1 MKSAN
6 FKVFQ
11 ASAGAGK
18 TFMLIKEYLKL
29 CLANKGAVSNFRNI
43 LAITFTNAA
52 ANDMKAKIV
61 KTLRE
66 IIDSEKVKPKSMEAI
81 LMDEL
86 GVSDAELKSNAQSL
100 MTHIMHDYSSFC
112 VSTID
117 AFVQKLSRSFARDL
131 GLPSQYSVSI
141 DTDEVAET
149 ITEQLGLRIT
159 DQDDFLTRLLVDFSN
174 NQFDSQRSTA
184 IENQLADFIA
194 KLMTEKAY
202 QKDENNNIKTYAQY
216 KETLDFLNAKT
227 RGFEQDIRSHLD
239 DFTRLEKQFGLR
251 DELYAYGKNGFISYL
266 RKLSAKTYEQPSARF
281 NGVLEKGSCF
291 SKEGEKQLGKTQVET
306 INAALLPMLQALKDS
321 VEKGLGEFLFYK
333 TQRDLLYLYAL
344 RAQIRME
351 FDALANE
358 EEIVHISEFNKLLNS
373 VMDDFTV
380 PFVYERI
387 GEHFRHVFV
396 DEFQDT
402 SVLQWQNLLPLI
414 DNGLSSGNMSMVVGD
429 GKQSIY
435 RFRSGEVEQI
445 VRLPEIYAL
454 PKDKREAAFRQFEK
468 NLKDN
473 FAFKNLDTNYRSFAQ
488 VVKFNNAFFESVF
501 VNLSPDLQKVYVAS
515 KPGTNEKVDIV
526 QKIDKADEG
535 LVQVELYNAE
545 SHPDYCFERVE
556 AIIRDLTET
565 RGYQYSDIALLTRK
579 SDYGSE
585 MANHLN
591 DKGIPVISQDSI
603 LLKSSDKVQL
613 MVNTLR
619 YLLYGDNETN
629 VANVLFYWKLTQ
641 EPDFDGDISQVFG
654 EVKAIAKGEM
664 AIETVMGLGEAG
676 LLQGA
681 LSKATCLYDLCA
693 NLLRI
698 FHFDTIHDA
707 FLNYFM
713 EEVFKSQSGIREGIA
728 DFLTYWD
735 KKQDKLVVMSVG
747 GNAVQIMTIHKSK
760 GLEFPVVIYPD
771 AIIDLDEKLNAS
783 KAAEEWLRPEDLDF
797 EPIPNLDK
805 VLFKLDKNA
814 ANMGEKA
821 LEKVEKEKESNRLD
835 NLNLLYVAFT
845 RAVQRL
851 YVIAKQG
858 KDDKPNIIRD
868 FLRDKSEHQVA
879 GNKALVYR
887 FGSPDFMKPKEKE
900 KEEKKA
906 LTTDSVAGDWFG
918 KIDVDSNPTQI
929 WQSKSDK
936 LSPRE
941 FGELVHEKLAKIRT
955 ADDIEQ
961 VLSPALSDGTINQK
975 NADWIRDKFSQ
986 MAQNPQISAAFNSSA
1001 KVKTEC
1007 EIFYPKA
1014 KDKVIRLDRYAELPD
1029 VIYLIDYKTGQKHD
1043 DDYHKQVKAYADAL
1057 KELTDKEIRAYL
1069 VYLSEAAIEVEAVAC

>member
-1 MKSAN
+1 MSNAAN

-18 TFMLIKEYLKL
+18 TFTLIKEYLKL
-29 CLANKGAVSNFRNI
+29 CLVDQGAVANFRNI

-66 IIDSEKVKPKSMEAI
+66 IIDSEEVGQSSMEAI
-81 LMDEL
+81 LIEEL
-86 GVSDAELKSNAQSL
+86 GISDAELKRNAQNL
-100 MTHIMHDYSSFC
+100 MTQIMHDYSSFC

-117 AFVQKLSRSFARDL
+117 AFVQKLSRSFAHDL

-141 DTDEVAET
+141 DTDEVAEA
-149 ITEQLGLRIT
+149 ITEQLGLKIS

-184 IENQLADFIA
+184 LETQLAGFIT
-194 KLMTEKAY
+194 KLMAEKAY
-202 QKDENNNIKTYAQY
+202 QKDGHNNIKDYPQY
-216 KETLDFLNAKT
+216 KQTLDFLNGKT
-227 RGFEQDIRSHLD
+227 REFEQNVQRHLD
-239 DFTRLEKQFGLR
+239 EFLRLEKQFGLS
-251 DELYAYGKNGFISYL
+251 DEHYAYGKNGFISYL
-266 RKLSAKTYEQPSARF
+266 RKLSSKVYEQPSARF
-281 NGVLEKGSCF
+281 NGVLEKGNCF
-291 SKEGEKQLGKTQVET
+291 SKEGEKQLGKAQVEARNT
-306 INAALLPMLQALKDS
+306 ALLPVLQALKDCID
-321 VEKGLGEFLFYK
+321 KGLGAFLFYK
-333 TQRDLLYLYAL
+333 SQKDLLYLYAL

-373 VMDDFTV
+373 VMGDFSV

-414 DNGLSSGNMSMVVGD
+414 DNGLANGNMSMVVGD

-445 VRLPEIYAL
+445 VNLPEIYAL
-454 PKDKREAAFRQFEK
+454 PKDEREVAFWQFEQ

-473 FAFKNLDTNYRSFAQ
+473 FAFKNLDTNYRSFAH
-488 VVKFNNAFFESVF
+488 VVDFNNAFFESVYY
-501 VNLSPDLQKVYVAS
+501 NLSPDLQKVYVAGKS
-515 KPGTNEKVDIV
+515 GTDEGVSIY
-526 QKIDKADEG
+526 QKKAKADEG
-535 LVQVELYNAE
+535 LVQVELYDAE
-545 SHPDYCFERVE
+545 NQSDYCFDRVE
-556 AIIRDLTET
+556 AIIRELTGN
-565 RGYQYSDIALLTRK
+565 RGYQFSDIALLTRK

-585 MANHLN
+585 MANYLN
-591 DKGIPVISQDSI
+591 IKGIPVISQDSI

-629 VANVLFYWKLTQ
+629 VANVLYYWKLTQ
-641 EPDFDGDISQVFG
+641 EPDFNGDISQVFG
-654 EVKAIAKGEM
+654 EVKAIAQGEK
-664 AIETVMGLGEAG
+664 AIEFVMGLSEAG

-681 LSKATCLYDLCA
+681 LAKATCLYDLCA

-713 EEVFKSQSGIREGIA
+713 EEVFKAQSGIKEGIA
-728 DFLTYWD
+728 DFLSYWD
-735 KKQDKLVVMSVG
+735 KKQDKLAVMSVS
-747 GNAVQIMTIHKSK
+747 GNAVKIMTIHKSK
-760 GLEFPVVIYPD
+760 GLEFPVVIYPE
-771 AIIDLDEKLNAS
+771 AITDLDERLNAS
-783 KAAEEWLRPEDLDF
+783 KATEEWLRPEDLGF
-797 EPIPNLDK
+797 ETIPNLDK

-814 ANMGEKA
+814 TNMGEKA
-821 LEKVEKEKESNRLD
+821 LEKVDKEKDSNRLD

-858 KDDKPNIIRD
+858 KADKPNVIRD
-868 FLRDKSEHQVA
+868 FLADKEDHQVQDEA
-879 GNKALVYR
+879 ATIYR
-887 FGSPDFMKPKEKE
+887 FGNPDFRNPKEKL
-900 KEEKKA
+900 EEE
-906 LTTDSVAGDWFG
+906 TTQPMTDSVASDWFG
-918 KIDVDSNPTQI
+918 KITVDPNPTLV

-936 LSPRE
+936 LLPRE
-941 FGELVHEKLAKIRT
+941 WGELVHQILAKIRT
-955 ADDIEQ
+955 VNDMEQ
-961 VLSPALSDGTINQK
+961 VLSPVVSDGTIDEK
-975 NADWIRDKFSQ
+975 TVAWIRERFVQ
-986 MAQNPQISAAFNSSA
+986 MTKNEQIAATFEPSA
-1001 KVKTEC
+1001 KIKTEC
-1007 EIFYPKA
+1007 EILHQGH
-1014 KDKVIRLDRYAELPD
+1014 VLRLDRYAELPD
-1029 VIYLIDYKTGQKHD
+1029 VIYLIDYKTGKKDDKHNR
-1043 DDYHKQVKAYADAL
+1043 QVQEYSHAL
-1057 KELTDKEIRAYL
+1057 REMTGKPVEAYL
-1069 VYLSEAAIEVEAVAC
+1069 VYLSEEKTEVDPVNVG

>member
-18 TFMLIKEYLKL
+18 TFTLIKEYLKL

-66 IIDSEKVKPKSMEAI
+66 IIDSEKVDPKSMEATLI
-81 LMDEL
+81 EEL
-86 GVSDAELKSNAQSL
+86 GISDAELKSNTQSL

-117 AFVQKLSRSFARDL
+117 AFVQKLSRSFAHDL

-149 ITEQLGLRIT
+149 ITEQLGLRIS

-184 IENQLADFIA
+184 IENQLSDFIA
-194 KLMTEKAY
+194 KLMAEKAY
-202 QKDENNNIKTYAQY
+202 QKEGNNSIKNYSQY
-216 KETLDFLNAKT
+216 KQTIDFLNDKT
-227 RGFEQDIRSHLD
+227 RDFERDIQEHLD
-239 DFTRLEKQFGLR
+239 DFGQLERQYGLR
-251 DELYAYGKNGFISYL
+251 DEFYAYGKNGFISYI
-266 RKLSAKTYEQPSARF
+266 RKLSAKTYEQPSSRF
-281 NGVLEKGSCF
+281 NTVLEKGNCF
-291 SKEGEKQLGKTQVET
+291 SKEGEKQLGKAQVDT
-306 INAALLPMLQALKDS
+306 INAALLPVLQAMKDEI
-321 VEKGLGEFLFYK
+321 EKGLGAFLFYK

-344 RAQIRME
+344 RTQIRME

-358 EEIVHISEFNKLLNS
+358 EEVVHISEFNKLLNT
-373 VMDDFTV
+373 VMGDFSV

-414 DNGLSSGNMSMVVGD
+414 ENGLSSGNMSMVVGD

-445 VRLPEIYAL
+445 VNLPEIYAL
-454 PKDKREAAFRQFEK
+454 PKDEREAAFRQFEQ

-473 FAFKNLDTNYRSFAQ
+473 FAFKNLDTNYRSYAQ
-488 VVKFNNAFFESVF
+488 VVEFNNAFFESVF
-501 VNLSPDLQKVYVAS
+501 TNLSSDLQKVYVS
-515 KPGTNEKVDIV
+515 EKPGTHEIVDIV
-526 QKIDKADEG
+526 QKISKTDNEG
-535 LVQVELYNAE
+535 LVQVDLYDTENQ
-545 SHPDYCFERVE
+545 PNYCFDKVE
-556 AIIRDLTET
+556 AIIRELTGT
-565 RGYQYSDIALLTRK
+565 KGYQYSDIALLTRK

-585 MANHLN
+585 MANYLN
-591 DKGIPVISQDSI
+591 DKGIPVISQESI

-619 YLLYGDNETN
+619 YLLYSDNEPN

-641 EPDFDGDISQVFG
+641 EPDFDGNISQVFG
-654 EVKAIAKGEM
+654 EVKAIAQGET
-664 AIETVMGLGEAG
+664 AIETVMGLGESG
-676 LLQGA
+676 LLQSA

-698 FHFDTIHDA
+698 YHFDTIHDA

-728 DFLTYWD
+728 DFLTYWN
-735 KKQDKLVVMSVG
+735 KRQDKLAVMSVS
-747 GNAVQIMTIHKSK
+747 GNAVKIMTIHKSK
-760 GLEFPVVIYPD
+760 GLEFPVVIYPE

-783 KAAEEWLRPEDLDF
+783 KAAEEWLRPEDLGF
-797 EPIPNLDK
+797 EAIPNLDK
-805 VLFKLDKNA
+805 VLFKLDSKA
-814 ANMGEKA
+814 ESMGDIAPK
-821 LEKVEKEKESNRLD
+821 LVKKEKESNQLD

-858 KDDKPNIIRD
+858 KADKPNIIRD
-868 FLRDKSEHQVA
+868 FLKDKNDHQVPD
-879 GNKALVYR
+879 NNALVYR
-887 FGSPDFMKPKEKE
+887 FGNPDFMKPKEKQ
-900 KEEKKA
+900 KEEKKE
-906 LTTDSVAGDWFG
+906 LTTESVAGDWFG
-918 KIDVDSNPTQI
+918 KINVDSNPTMV

-936 LSPRE
+936 LLPRE
-941 FGELVHEKLAKIRT
+941 WGELVHQILAKICT
-955 ADDIEQ
+955 INDIEQ
-961 VLSPALSDGTINQK
+961 VLSPVISDGTINQET
-975 NADWIRDKFSQ
+975 ADWIRDKFFQ
-986 MAQNPQISAAFNSSA
+986 MAQNPLISAAFNSSA

-1029 VIYLIDYKTGQKHD
+1029 AIYLIDYKTGQKKEEH
-1043 DDYHKQVKAYADAL
+1043 HNQVRTYANAL
-1057 KELTDKEIRAYL
+1057 REMTDKEIRGFL
-1069 VYLSEAAIEVEAVAC
+1069 VYLSDGIILEQVC